1 MNKINIAIIDDHD
14 LFREGITLIV
24 NQIGNF
30 NVVFDSNNGNH
41 FLEYLNDNPLP
52 DITLMDIQMP
62 IIDGINTTREAIKL
76 YPDIKIIALTL
87 FSDTY
92 HYKKMIEAGARGFM
106 LKNAQKQELQLA
118 IEQVASG
125 RQYISQE
132 ILQKLAFQA
141 GETNNFEDQLSKR
154 ESQIL
159 ELICHGYTTRQ
170 IGEKLCISP
179 KTVEGHRSNIF
190 SKTNVSNLA
199 ELIMWA
205 IKNNYI
211 SFQ

>member
-14 LFREGITLIV
+14 LFREGIMLV
-24 NQIGNF
+24 MNQIHNF
-30 NVVFDSNNGNH
+30 NVVFDSCNGNH
-41 FLEYLNDNPLP
+41 FLEYLNDNPRP

-62 IIDGINTTREAIKL
+62 VIDGINTTREAIKL

-92 HYKKMIEAGARGFM
+92 HYKKMIEAGTRGFM

-132 ILQKLAFQA
+132 ILQKLALQSNA
-141 GETNNFEDQLSKR
+141 TYNFEHQLSQR

-170 IGEKLCISP
+170 VGEKLCISP

-190 SKTNVSNLA
+190 SKTNVNNLA
-199 ELIMWA
+199 ELILWA
-205 IKNNYI
+205 VKNNYFA
-211 SFQ
+211 FQ